1 VRNMNETIAQ
11 LLFPL
16 GVTANYTGYYYTI
29 YAVELVASD
38 PSHLASVTKDLSPA
52 VARQFSSTNSR
63 VERNI
68 RHTAGLAWK
77 TNPGLLQKMAGH
89 PMYHRPCASQFI
101 AILVSEYKKL
111 LGRDDSGDQQ
121 SFF

>member
-1 VRNMNETIAQ
+1 MNETIAQ

-16 GVTANYTGYYYTI
+16 GVTANYTGYYYI
-29 YAVELVASD
+29 MYAVELVASD
-38 PSHLASVTKDLSPA
+38 PSYLILVTKDLYPT
-52 VARQFSSTNSR
+52 VAQHFSSTSSR

-68 RHTAGLAWK
+68 RHTAGLAWQ
-77 TNPGLLQKMAGH
+77 TNPVLLQKMAGH
-89 PMYHRPCASQFI
+89 PLRQRPCASQFI

-111 LGRDDSGDQQ
+111 LGREPPDYQQ

>member
-1 VRNMNETIAQ
+1 MNETIAQ

-16 GVTANYTGYYYTI
+16 GVTAKYTGYYYTM
-29 YAVELVASD
+29 YAVELVATD
-38 PSHLASVTKDLSPA
+38 PSHLVSVTKDLYPTI
-52 VARQFSSTNSR
+52 ARRFSSTNSR

-68 RHTAGLAWK
+68 RHTAGLAWQ
-77 TNPGLLQKMAGH
+77 TNPVLLQQMAGH
-89 PMYHRPCASQFI
+89 PMHQRPCASQFI

-111 LGRDDSGDQQ
+111 LVRDYSGGQQ